1 MGSGTREPLD
11 NPIAEWID
19 SRLPIITV
27 LNKEYGV
34 FPTPKNFNY
43 FWNFG
48 AIAMFMLGTMILTGI
63 ILAMHYTGDTKLAFD
78 SVERITRD
86 VNGGWLLRNLHM
98 NGASF
103 FFIAVYIHMFRG
115 MYYGSY
121 KRPRELLWI
130 LGVVIFLLM
139 MATAFIGY
147 VLPWGQMSL
156 WGATVITNLFSAI
169 PFVGDSIV
177 TLLWGGFAVDNPTL
191 TRFFALHYLLPFVIF
206 AVVFLHIWAL
216 HVTGSNNPLGID
228 VKGPQDTLPFNPYYT
243 SKDIFGLIV
252 FIIVYAA
259 FVFYMP
265 DALGHPD
272 NYIPAN
278 PLVTP
283 AHIVPEWYF
292 LPFYAIL
299 RAVTFNINVFM
310 LAGVAILFVIMVEFV
325 WKYKTNMNKGLG
337 IVMFIIGAGLAGFG
351 LLSDINQD
359 WGIPMTS
366 AETAPISAK
375 LGGVLAMFGSIGL
388 LVILPWLDSHPVR
401 SARFRPYYRVSV
413 LLFTLSVFVL
423 GYAGSQP
430 ADKVYFSTCI
440 GEVQACEAQ
449 AHGGGHGG
457 GSDHAEGSH
466 GADPIVLKFDNT
478 MLAQAFTGFYFF
490 YFLLLLPLLS
500 RFEPVKQLPASIH
513 QAVLDKK
520 QKAGV

>member
-1 MGSGTREPLD
+1 MGSAVREEFD
-11 NPIAEWID
+11 NPVIEWID
-19 SRLPIITV
+19 SRLPIFTV

-34 FPTPKNFNY
+34 FPTPRNFNY

-48 AIAMFMLGTMILTGI
+48 AIAMFMLMAMIVSGI
-63 ILAMHYTGDTKLAFD
+63 VLAMHYTADTKLAFD

-86 VNGGWLLRNLHM
+86 VNGGWLLRNIHM

-121 KRPRELLWI
+121 KKPRELLWM

-169 PFVGDSIV
+169 PFVGESIV
-177 TLLWGGFAVDNPTL
+177 QLLWGGFAVDNPTL

-206 AVVFLHIWAL
+206 AIVFLHIWAL

-243 SKDIFGLIV
+243 MKDVFGLLV
-252 FIIVYAA
+252 FLIVYAA
-259 FVFYMP
+259 FIFYMP

-299 RAVTFNINVFM
+299 RAVTFNINVYTIGGLLF
-310 LAGVAILFVIMVEFV
+310 LAIFMVEFI
-325 WKYKTNMNKGLG
+325 WKHETKMSKFNGALMLVLG
-337 IVMFIIGAGLAGFG
+337 GGLALFG
-351 LLSDINQD
+351 LVGDAVKEVY
-359 WGIPMTS
+359 IPFTDTLVPLLE
-366 AETAPISAK
+366 AEKAPISAK

-388 LVILPWLDSHPVR
+388 LFILPWLDNHPIR
-401 SARFRPYYRVSV
+401 SARFRPIFRVSV
-413 LLFTLSVFVL
+413 IVFTAGVFIL
-423 GYAGSQP
+423 GYAGSQA
-430 ADKVYFSTCI
+430 ADKVYWSTCI
-440 GEVQACEAQ
+440 GETQACYDVQHGHPEKVAEA
-449 AHGGGHGG
+449 
-457 GSDHAEGSH
+457 DM
-466 GADPIVLKFDNT
+466 PLILKFDNT
-478 MLAQAFTGFYFF
+478 MLAQLFTAFYFF
-490 YFLLLLPLLS
+490 FFLILLPLLS
-500 RFEPVKQLPASIH
+500 RFEKGRELPPSIH
-513 QAVLDKK
+513 EAVLAKHK
-520 QKAGV
+520 KAGA

>member
-1 MGSGTREPLD
+1 MGSGNREPFD
-11 NPIAEWID
+11 NQVVEWID
-19 SRLPIITV
+19 SRLPIFTV

-63 ILAMHYTGDTKLAFD
+63 ILAMHYTGDTKYAFD

-130 LGVVIFLLM
+130 LGVIIFLLM

-206 AVVFLHIWAL
+206 AVVFLHVWAL

-252 FIIVYAA
+252 FIIVYAI

-272 NYIPAN
+272 NYIPAD

-299 RAVTFNINVFM
+299 RAVTFNMNVYM
-310 LAGVAILFVIMVEFV
+310 LAGLAILAVLMVEFV
-325 WKYKTNMNKGLG
+325 WKKKTNVDPK
-337 IVMFIIGAGLAGFG
+337 IGVLLFLIGGGLAGFG
-351 LLSDINQD
+351 LIADFNQD

-401 SARFRPYYRVSV
+401 SARFRPYYRVFI
-413 LLFTLSVFVL
+413 LLFTFSVFVL
-423 GYAGSQP
+423 GYAGSQA
-430 ADKVYFSTCI
+430 ADKVYFSTCL
-440 GEVQACEAQ
+440 GDAAACESL
-449 AHGGGHGG
+449 AHGDKY
-457 GSDHAEGSH
+457 GSATKHEGD
-466 GADPIVLKFDNT
+466 APLVLKFDNT
-478 MLAQAFTGFYFF
+478 MLAQAFTGFYFVF
-490 YFLLLLPLLS
+490 FLIILPLLS

-513 QAVLDKK
+513 QAVLDKNK
-520 QKAGV
+520 KAGV

>member
-1 MGSGTREPLD
+1 MGSGPREKFD
-11 NPIAEWID
+11 NPVVEWID
-19 SRLPIITV
+19 SRLPIFTV

-34 FPTPKNFNY
+34 FPTPRNFNY

-48 AIAMFMLGTMILTGI
+48 AIAMFMLATMILTGI
-63 ILAMHYTGDTKLAFD
+63 ILAMHYTADTKMAFD

-86 VNGGWLLRNLHM
+86 VNGGWLLRNIHM

-115 MYYGSY
+115 MYYGSF

-130 LGVVIFLLM
+130 LGVIIFLLM

-169 PFVGDSIV
+169 PFVGEYIV
-177 TLLWGGFAVDNPTL
+177 TLLWGGFSVDNPTL

-206 AVVFLHIWAL
+206 AVVFLHVWAL

-243 SKDIFGLIV
+243 MKDIFGLLI
-252 FIIVYAA
+252 FIIIYAI
-259 FVFYMP
+259 FIFYLP

-283 AHIVPEWYF
+283 PHIVPEWYF

-299 RAVTFNINVFM
+299 RAVTFNINVYM
-310 LAGVAILFVIMVEFV
+310 LGGLAILAILMIEFV
-325 WKYKTNMNKGLG
+325 WRYKPKNMKKSAGMIL
-337 IVMFIIGAGLAGFG
+337 FIIGASLTVFGFLAD
-351 LLSDINQD
+351 LNQS
-359 WGIPMTS
+359 WEIPMTA

-401 SARFRPYYRVSV
+401 SARFRPFYRVFIIV
-413 LLFTLSVFVL
+413 FTASVFVL

-430 ADKVYFSTCI
+430 ADKIYFSTCL
-440 GEVQACEAQ
+440 GNAEACEAL
-449 AHGGGHGG
+449 
-457 GSDHAEGSH
+457 SHAGTHSEPESH
-466 GADPIVLKFDNT
+466 DPNAEKPFVFKFDNT

-490 YFLLLLPLLS
+490 FFLIILPLLS
-500 RFEPVKQLPASIH
+500 RFEPVHKLPASIH
-513 QAVLDKK
+513 EAVLAQK
-520 QKAGV
+520 QKAGA

>member
-1 MGSGTREPLD
+1 MGSGNREPFD
-11 NPIAEWID
+11 NQVVEWID
-19 SRLPIITV
+19 SRLPIVTF

-48 AIAMFMLGTMILTGI
+48 AILMFMLGTMILTGI
-63 ILAMHYTGDTKLAFD
+63 ILAMHYTGDTSKAFD

-169 PFVGDSIV
+169 PFFGDSIV
-177 TLLWGGFAVDNPTL
+177 ILLWGGFSVDNPTL

-206 AVVFLHIWAL
+206 AVVFLHVWAL

-252 FIIVYAA
+252 FIIVYAV

-299 RAVTFNINVFM
+299 RAVTFNINVYM
-310 LAGVAILFVIMVEFV
+310 LAGLGILGVLMVEFV
-325 WKYKTNMNKGLG
+325 WRHKPKGMNNTAG
-337 IVMFIIGAGLAGFG
+337 IALFVFGSGLAGFG
-351 LLSDINQD
+351 LLADLNQS
-359 WGIPMTS
+359 WGLPMTA
-366 AETAPISAK
+366 AEYAPISAK
-375 LGGVLAMFGSIGL
+375 LGGVLAMFGSIAL
-388 LVILPWLDSHPVR
+388 LVILPWLDNHPVR
-401 SARFRPYYRVSV
+401 SARFRPYYRVFI
-413 LLFTLSVFVL
+413 LMFTVSMFIL
-423 GYAGSQP
+423 GYAGSQA
-430 ADKVYFSTCI
+430 ADKVYFSACL
-440 GEVQACEAQ
+440 GDAVACEALS
-449 AHGGGHGG
+449 HGGYGGAAELHG
-457 GSDHAEGSH
+457 EE
-466 GADPIVLKFDNT
+466 PLVLKFDNT
-478 MLAQAFTGFYFF
+478 MLAQAFTGFYFLF
-490 YFLLLLPLLS
+490 FLIILPLLS